1 MVVVDFGHFQMLKN
15 ECHKKEP
22 LAGRDSTAASD
33 TTSKLGKESEDEDF
47 MTPCSTPPGSEISL
61 IESPTLRQN
70 SVAMVNTDTGL
81 ESAFHKKIYDKYL
94 INLTDLQVIVC
105 KNRERN
111 HACTKHS
118 SNFHLLE
125 KFSISLELERRVIYT
140 TDPDYPSLTLYGTLP
155 KIVAHVNEQK
165 LNEFFK
171 ILYPIITDRFEV
183 NEIKYEIE
191 SGNGCGDTGGTEME
205 DGVHENV
212 GGNGIGNEHTAEM
225 PPNFIYTNL
234 MIIQFVIGQMA
245 LEVQSLERS
254 IAELQVVGVR
264 AGITKCA
271 EDTHISMSVHGL
283 LLVDAIQSFG
293 PDFELLVASH
303 RHVG

>member
-1 MVVVDFGHFQMLKN
+1 MVVVDFGRFQMLKN

-22 LAGRDSTAASD
+22 LAARDSTAASE

-61 IESPTLRQN
+61 VESPTLQQN
-70 SVAMVNTDTGL
+70 SVAVVNTDTGL
-81 ESAFHKKIYDKYL
+81 ESAFHKKIYDKYF
-94 INLTDLQVIVC
+94 INLTDMQVIVC
-105 KNRERN
+105 KNRDRN

-125 KFSISLELERRVIYT
+125 KFSISIELERRVIYT

-183 NEIKYEIE
+183 NEMRHDN
-191 SGNGCGDTGGTEME
+191 GNANTEME
-205 DGVHENV
+205 GGLRESVD
-212 GGNGIGNEHTAEM
+212 GNGIGNEHTAEI
-225 PPNFIYTNL
+225 PQNFLNTNL